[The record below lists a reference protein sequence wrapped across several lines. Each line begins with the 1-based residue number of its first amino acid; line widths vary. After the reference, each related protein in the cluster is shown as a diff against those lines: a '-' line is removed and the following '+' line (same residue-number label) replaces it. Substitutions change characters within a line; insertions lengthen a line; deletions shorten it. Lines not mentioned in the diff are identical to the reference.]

1 LQWRHATGIGLL
13 LHRKVG
19 KVLPGAADAHSIRNP
34 LAENTVVRLSL
45 LLLSAVALPAQA
57 LTFQTR
63 MEDVAWSIEGDK
75 FECRLSQT
83 VSGYGEAIFVRRAG
97 ERPVF
102 QLKAWSN
109 LMQPGPAQLYND
121 TPPWRPGSRS
131 QTLGSAN
138 VLEGPI
144 VMRVPDQQAGQML
157 AGLAEGLHPTIQRAS
172 WANSATPVRVVVS
185 SVGYQ
190 KAWQEFQDC
199 STRLLPMNIDQ
210 ISRTAIS
217 FASGGTVLS
226 PGASAMLDVVLEY
239 LNADPSIGNIQ
250 LDGHS
255 DNVGDRLTNRELSR
269 QRVLTVQR
277 YLVERGIAEERFT
290 LRFHGDRYP
299 VASNATE
306 DGRARNR
313 RVMLK
318 LDRS

>member
-1 LQWRHATGIGLL
+1 M
-13 LHRKVG
+13 
-19 KVLPGAADAHSIRNP
+19 
-34 LAENTVVRLSL
+34 VRLAF
-45 LLLSAVALPAQA
+45 LLLSAVVLPAQA

-63 MEDVAWSIEGDK
+63 MEDVAWTVEGDQ

-83 VSGYGEAIFVRRAG
+83 VSGYGEAVFLRRAG
-97 ERPVF
+97 ERPIF

-109 LMQPGPAQLYND
+109 LMQPGQAQLYND
-121 TPPWRPGSRS
+121 TPPWRPGSRT
-131 QTLGSAN
+131 QMLGTAN

-144 VMRVPDQQAGQML
+144 VIRVPQQQAGQML

-172 WANSATPVRVVVS
+172 WANTSTSVRVVVS

-190 KAWQEFQDC
+190 KAWQDFQSC
-199 STRLLPMNIDQ
+199 SAKLLPMNIDQ

-217 FASGGTVLS
+217 FASGGTALS

-239 LNADPSIGNIQ
+239 LAADQSIGNI
-250 LDGHS
+250 LLEGHS

-277 YLVERGIAEERFT
+277 YLVERGIAEDRFT

-299 VASNATE
+299 VASNATP

-313 RVMLK
+313 RVMLS
-318 LDRS
+318 LERL

>member
-1 LQWRHATGIGLL
+1 M
-13 LHRKVG
+13 
-19 KVLPGAADAHSIRNP
+19 
-34 LAENTVVRLSL
+34 VRFSL
-45 LLLSAVALPAQA
+45 LLIAAITLPAQA

-63 MEDVAWSIEGDK
+63 MEDVAWSVEGDQ

-83 VSGYGEAIFVRRAG
+83 VSGYGEAVFLRRAG

-121 TPPWRPGSRS
+121 TPPWRPGSRV
-131 QTLGSAN
+131 QMVGSASIQ
-138 VLEGPI
+138 EGPI
-144 VMRVPDQQAGQML
+144 AMRVPSQQAGQML
-157 AGLAEGLHPTIQRAS
+157 AGLAEGLHPTIQRAG
-172 WANSATPVRVVVS
+172 WAGTQGPVRVVVS

-190 KAWQEFQDC
+190 KAWEDFQQC
-199 STRLLPMNIDQ
+199 SAGLLPMNMDQ

-217 FASGGTVLS
+217 FASGGTVLT
-226 PGASAMLDVVLEY
+226 PGARAMLDVVLEY
-239 LNADPSIGNIQ
+239 LNADPDIGNIQ

-255 DNVGDRLTNRELSR
+255 DSVGDRLTNRELSR
-269 QRVLTVQR
+269 QRALAVQR
-277 YLVERGIAEERFT
+277 YLVERGIAEEKFT

-313 RVMLK
+313 RVALK
-318 LDRS
+318 LERS

>member
-1 LQWRHATGIGLL
+1 M
-13 LHRKVG
+13 
-19 KVLPGAADAHSIRNP
+19 
-34 LAENTVVRLSL
+34 VRLAFL
-45 LLLSAVALPAQA
+45 LLLAVVLPAQA

-63 MEDVAWSIEGDK
+63 MEDVAWTVEGDQ

-83 VSGYGEAIFVRRAG
+83 VSGYGEAVFLRRAG
-97 ERPVF
+97 ERPIF

-109 LMQPGPAQLYND
+109 LMQPGQAQLYND
-121 TPPWRPGSRS
+121 TPPWRPGSRT
-131 QTLGSAN
+131 QMLGTAN

-144 VMRVPDQQAGQML
+144 VIRVPQQQAGQML

-172 WANSATPVRVVVS
+172 WANTSTSVRVVVS

-190 KAWQEFQDC
+190 KAWQDFQSC
-199 STRLLPMNIDQ
+199 SAKLLPMNIDQ

-217 FASGGTVLS
+217 FASGGTALS

-239 LNADPSIGNIQ
+239 LAADQNIGNIQ
-250 LDGHS
+250 LEGHS

-277 YLVERGIAEERFT
+277 YLVERGIAEDRFT

-299 VASNATE
+299 VASNATP

-313 RVMLK
+313 RVMLS
-318 LDRS
+318 LERP

>member
-1 LQWRHATGIGLL
+1 M
-13 LHRKVG
+13 
-19 KVLPGAADAHSIRNP
+19 
-34 LAENTVVRLSL
+34 VRLAF
-45 LLLSAVALPAQA
+45 LLLSAVVLPAQA

-63 MEDVAWSIEGDK
+63 MEDVAWTVEGDQ

-83 VSGYGEAIFVRRAG
+83 VSGYGEAVFLRRAG

-109 LMQPGPAQLYND
+109 LMQPGQAQLYND
-121 TPPWRPGSRS
+121 TPPWRPGSRA
-131 QTLGSAN
+131 QMLGTAN
-138 VLEGPI
+138 VMDGPI
-144 VMRVPDQQAGQML
+144 VIRVPQQQAGQML

-172 WANSATPVRVVVS
+172 WANSSTPVRVVVS

-190 KAWQEFQDC
+190 QAWQEFQGC

-226 PGASAMLDVVLEY
+226 PGATAMLDVVLEY
-239 LNADPSIGNIQ
+239 LKADQNIGNIQ
-250 LDGHS
+250 LEGHS

-269 QRVLTVQR
+269 QRVLAVQR
-277 YLVERGIAEERFT
+277 YLAERGIAEERFT

-299 VASNATE
+299 VASNATP

-313 RVMLK
+313 RVMLS
-318 LDRS
+318 LERL